1 MVKTEYFCDICG
13 KPISSFSEPF
23 NQIHVNA
30 FKRDYDSTRIC
41 GFQMEFCNNCRNKIP
56 FGERD
61 TIKRILVAGLKREA
75 GIQ

>member
-23 NQIHVNA
+23 NQIRVNA
-30 FKRDYDSTRIC
+30 FKRDYDSTSIC
-41 GFQMEFCNNCRNKIP
+41 GFQMEFCDNCRNKIQIN
-56 FGERD
+56 ERG